1 MLVSSRQD
9 TGDEFSLTQR
19 CNVSNALSFS
29 LLFFQEPIKSRA
41 PQLHLE
47 YRFYK
52 QLGSSGKKLS
62 SHCNAH
68 SICVYLYTY
77 ILYTSL
83 RLTLC
88 LFGSPPWIL
97 WRPCLT
103 TLSPTDD
110 TLQHWLWDGSALPH
124 WGPGLW
130 SGGQSRQVLTEAET
144 ELGLVLDHQ
153 RG

>member
-1 MLVSSRQD
+1 MLAAPEYREEWIVSGSRR
-9 TGDEFSLTQR
+9 GIVRGFFP
-19 CNVSNALSFS
+19 SFS

-88 LFGSPPWIL
+88 LFGSPP
-97 WRPCLT
+97 
-103 TLSPTDD
+103 
-110 TLQHWLWDGSALPH
+110 
-124 WGPGLW
+124 
-130 SGGQSRQVLTEAET
+130 
-144 ELGLVLDHQ
+144 
-153 RG
+153 